1 MELRTVDPR
10 KLREN
15 PDNPRKT
22 PAGKEAD
29 AQLVASIKA
38 IGIRQPP
45 LARETDGVLTIEAGH
60 RRVKASIKA
69 GLKSIIVLVQ
79 DEADTKAGPM
89 VAVAE
94 NVVRA
99 DMGPVDR
106 WRAME
111 ALSGAG
117 WTDEAIA
124 LSLNLTARAIAQLR
138 LLAKI
143 CPAMLDRMAQGDMPG
158 ERELR
163 TIAAASAEEQAASWW
178 QIAKALTRQRI
189 SAKAAKFSDEEA
201 ARFGIAWEEDL
212 FAPANEDSRT
222 TTQIDEFMAAQQ
234 AWLEANLPANGSIVE
249 ATAYNQPILPK
260 GAQEKYGKAGEG
272 DMIAHCID
280 ASGEI
285 RTRVY
290 SLPQKEP
297 RTGNDAT
304 EDAEA
309 KPPPSVTQKGAAMI
323 GDLRTDALHEAL
335 REREINDDTLIGMLV
350 LALGSANVEIRPGV
364 SSHYGSRGARH
375 IAAGLV
381 EGDVLSRDS
390 KALRAAAREMLVE
403 VLSCRKNMSWSGPTA
418 LVAGAA
424 IDAGAFLPNMATDD
438 FLRCLPKPLLE
449 TEADAANVA
458 IKPRG
463 KDTRA
468 ALIERFASGTWVYP
482 GARFEL
488 NDDERAA
495 VKAEAAEPD
504 GDYDADIGDDK
515 TDPQEEGGGPDESD
529 AEDRE
534 AA

>member
-10 KLREN
+10 KLRES
-15 PDNPRKT
+15 PFNPRKT
-22 PAGKEAD
+22 PAGKDAD

-38 IGIRQPP
+38 IGLRQPP
-45 LARETDGVLTIEAGH
+45 LVRETDGADVLTIEAGH

-163 TIAAASAEEQAASWW
+163 TIAAASAEEQAAVWSQNKPKRNSPASWW

-212 FAPANEDSRT
+212 FAPAGEDSRT
-222 TTQIDEFMAAQQ
+222 TTQIDEFMAAQK
-234 AWLEANLPANGSIVE
+234 AWLEANLPANGCIVP
-249 ATAYNQPILPK
+249 ATAHNQPVLPK

-290 SLPQKEP
+290 SLPTKAP

-304 EDAEA
+304 EDARSEA
-309 KPPPSVTQKGAAMI
+309 ATERDAKGRGDDRRSANRRAARGVARTGDQRRYPDRHAGARARQRERRDQAGRQQPLRQPWGAAHRRRI
-323 GDLRTDALHEAL
+323 G
-335 REREINDDTLIGMLV
+335 
-350 LALGSANVEIRPGV
+350 
-364 SSHYGSRGARH
+364 
-375 IAAGLV
+375 
-381 EGDVLSRDS
+381 
-390 KALRAAAREMLVE
+390 
-403 VLSCRKNMSWSGPTA
+403 
-418 LVAGAA
+418 
-424 IDAGAFLPNMATDD
+424 
-438 FLRCLPKPLLE
+438 
-449 TEADAANVA
+449 
-458 IKPRG
+458 
-463 KDTRA
+463 
-468 ALIERFASGTWVYP
+468 
-482 GARFEL
+482 
-488 NDDERAA
+488 
-495 VKAEAAEPD
+495 
-504 GDYDADIGDDK
+504 
-515 TDPQEEGGGPDESD
+515 
-529 AEDRE
+529 
-534 AA
+534 